1 MSISVVTPFLNEE
14 ESILKY
20 CSHMDNVAKNIP
32 CDIEIIFVD
41 DGSKDNTVN
50 LLRDYKFQNLQRKII
65 KLSKNFGAHA
75 AIRAGILHSTGDYC
89 IFMAV
94 DMQEPDDLLLMAYSE
109 IIKGYD
115 IVYIDKES
123 IDISV
128 SEKIFSKTFSFLIR
142 KFAVKN
148 YSSTSTGNII
158 FSRKVINFLNDNV
171 ENNSSIHLQILDC
184 GFKSKSIMMHYN
196 SRDAGK
202 SRWTMSAK
210 IKLFID
216 SFVAF
221 SFFPLRLVSVMGILM
236 FIMGL
241 AYGSYVVIAKMFNP
255 DMLLGYPTIVTLLSI
270 GFGITN
276 IALGIIAEYLWRT
289 YDEARARPVFIIDEI
304 YQD

>member
-1 MSISVVTPFLNEE
+1 MSISVITPFLNEE
-14 ESILKY
+14 GSILKY
-20 CSHMDNVAKNIP
+20 CGHMDNIAKDMP

-50 LLRDYKFQNLQRKII
+50 LLRGFKFKNLKAKII
-65 KLSKNFGAHA
+65 KFSKNFGAHA

-94 DMQEPDDLLLMAYSE
+94 DMQEPDDLLSVAYAE

-115 IVYIDKES
+115 IVYLDKNTIE
-123 IDISV
+123 ISAF
-128 SEKIFSKTFSFLIR
+128 EKMFSRMFAFLMR

-148 YSSTSTGNII
+148 YPSNSTGNIM
-158 FSRKVINFLNDNV
+158 FSRKVKNYLNDNV
-171 ENNSSIHLQILDC
+171 ENNSSIHLQILDS
-184 GFKSKSIMMHYN
+184 GFNSTSIMMDYN
-196 SRDAGK
+196 ARDSGK

-221 SFFPLRLVSVMGILM
+221 SFFPLRLVSVMGIVM
-236 FIMGL
+236 FMMGL
-241 AYGSYVVIAKMFNP
+241 GYGGYTVIGKIFKP

-304 YQD
+304 YED

>member
-1 MSISVVTPFLNEE
+1 MSISVITPFLNEE

-20 CSHMDNVAKNIP
+20 CGHMDNVAKDMP
-32 CDIEIIFVD
+32 VDIEIIFVD

-50 LLRDYKFQNLQRKII
+50 LLRGFKFKNLKAKII

-75 AIRAGILHSTGDYC
+75 AIRAGILHSTGDYA

-94 DMQEPDDLLLMAYSE
+94 DMQEPDDLLERAYSE
-109 IIKGYD
+109 IIGGYD
-115 IVYIDKES
+115 IVYIDKAS
-123 IDISV
+123 IKTSL
-128 SEKIFSKTFSFLIR
+128 SEKIFSKIFSFLMR

-184 GFKSKSIMMHYN
+184 GFKSKSIMMNYN

-236 FIMGL
+236 FLGGIS
-241 AYGSYVVIAKMFNP
+241 YGVYIFIAKMLNP
-255 DMLLGYPTIVTLLSI
+255 YILLGYPTIVTLLSI

-304 YQD
+304 YED

>member
-1 MSISVVTPFLNEE
+1 MSISVITPFLNEE
-14 ESILKY
+14 DSIEKY
-20 CSHMDNVAKNIP
+20 CSHMDNVAKNMD

-50 LLRDYKFQNLQRKII
+50 ILRNYKFENLQRKII

-75 AIRAGILHSTGDYC
+75 AIRAGLLHASNEYS

-94 DMQEPDDLLLMAYSE
+94 DMQEPEDLLDKAYNQ
-109 IIKGYD
+109 IINGYD
-115 IVYIDKES
+115 IVYVDKNT
-123 IDISV
+123 IKISMF
-128 SEKIFSKTFSFLIR
+128 EKIFSRVFAFLMR

-148 YSSTSTGNII
+148 YPSKSNGNIM
-158 FSRKVINFLNDNV
+158 FSRKVRNYLNDNV
-171 ENNSSIHLQILDC
+171 ENNSSIHLQILDS
-184 GFKSKSIMMHYN
+184 GFNSTSIMMDYN
-196 SRDAGK
+196 ARDSGK
-202 SRWTMSAK
+202 SRWTISAK

-221 SFFPLRLVSVMGILM
+221 SFFPLRLVSIMGIIM
-236 FIMGL
+236 FIMGI
-241 AYGSYVVIAKMFNP
+241 AYGGYIVIGKMLNP

-289 YDEARARPVFIIDEI
+289 YDEARARPAFIIDEI
-304 YQD
+304 YEG

>member
-1 MSISVVTPFLNEE
+1 MSISVITPFLNEE

-20 CSHMDNVAKNIP
+20 CGHMDNVAKDMP
-32 CDIEIIFVD
+32 VDIEIIFVD

-50 LLRDYKFQNLQRKII
+50 LLRGFKFKNLKAKII

-75 AIRAGILHSTGDYC
+75 AIRAGILHSTGDYA

-94 DMQEPDDLLLMAYSE
+94 DMQEPDDLLERAYSE
-109 IIKGYD
+109 IIGGYD
-115 IVYIDKES
+115 IVYIDKAS
-123 IDISV
+123 IKTSL
-128 SEKIFSKTFSFLIR
+128 SEKIFSKTFSFLMR

-171 ENNSSIHLQILDC
+171 ENNSSIHLQILDS
-184 GFKSKSIMMHYN
+184 GFNSSSIMMNYN

-236 FIMGL
+236 FLGGIS
-241 AYGSYVVIAKMFNP
+241 YGGYTVIGKIFKP

-304 YQD
+304 YED